1 MIRVE
6 TTQADLE
13 QAIRAA
19 NNTWMDRAKARTR
32 EYAKAKKYTGGTEFW
47 GDIKK
52 VYIQLQHE
60 KCAYC
65 ESKMAGVD
73 LASKVHEVEHY
84 RPKSRVRKWPAATKT
99 KSPAYIPPCE
109 CGDESASGYYLL
121 AYHPLNYA
129 IACTRCNST
138 LKSDYFP
145 VAGNRTI
152 SGAEPAQLLAEKPL
166 LVYPIGD
173 LDDDPARL
181 IRFDGVLAVPRVS
194 RGPRH
199 HRALVTIEFFQLNHE
214 DLASRRAPLIA
225 NLFVTLEAMR
235 VGKLTSRLRKD
246 HETVVEAA
254 ADPKSQ
260 FSACARD
267 YVELYESDLD
277 KASEYGQ
284 LALKLTRL

>member
-1 MIRVE
+1 MIRIE

-13 QAIRAA
+13 QAIYAT
-19 NNTWMDRAKARTR
+19 NQTWIDRAKGRTA

-52 VYIQLQHE
+52 VYIDLQHE

-65 ESKMAGVD
+65 ESKMAGAD

-84 RPKSRVRKWPAATKT
+84 RPKSRVRRWPAAAK
-99 KSPAYIPPCE
+99 KKIAAYEPPCE
-109 CGDESASGYYLL
+109 CGGESASGYYLL

-145 VAGNRTI
+145 VAGKRKI
-152 SGAEPAQLLAEKPL
+152 SGSDPVQLLEEKPL
-166 LVYPIGD
+166 LVYPIGN
-173 LDDDPARL
+173 LDDDPAKL

-194 RGPRH
+194 RGPRR
-199 HRALVTIEFFQLNHE
+199 HRAQVTIEFFQLNHE
-214 DLASRRAPLIA
+214 DLASRRAPMIA
-225 NLFVTLEAMR
+225 SLFVTLEAMR
-235 VGKLTSRLRKD
+235 VGNLSATLRKE
-246 HETVVEAA
+246 HETVVEMAMSRKA
-254 ADPKSQ
+254 Q

-267 YVELYESDLD
+267 YVKLYESDRT
-277 KASEYGQ
+277 KAVEYGQ
-284 LALKLTRL
+284 LALKLARL